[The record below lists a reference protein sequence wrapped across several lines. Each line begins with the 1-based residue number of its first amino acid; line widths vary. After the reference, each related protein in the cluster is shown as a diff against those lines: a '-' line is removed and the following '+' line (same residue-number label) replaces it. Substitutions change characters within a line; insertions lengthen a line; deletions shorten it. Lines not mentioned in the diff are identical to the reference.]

1 MSMIDPVQSDLQN
14 SAVVDA
20 SVIPDQDFEILK
32 LLYNEY
38 CSGWRH
44 YDSHIWQIPSLA
56 VAVNGFLIAQAF
68 SENLIVANGNNQI
81 VRGMM
86 VFVAG
91 LFTFVLLIALVKHR
105 LHQRA
110 KDQNIKRIE
119 GFMPQK
125 YRTLMFNFRDPN
137 VLKNVEPNAMFLER
151 WLAPAFTNH
160 WLMTVMACTILTDA
174 VILVG
179 IIARFW

>member
-1 MSMIDPVQSDLQN
+1 MNIGDPVRSDLHDT
-14 SAVVDA
+14 ATEID
-20 SVIPDQDFEILK
+20 IPIPQQDFEILK

-38 CSGWRH
+38 CNGWRH

-56 VAVNGFLIAQAF
+56 IAVNGFLIAQTF
-68 SENLIVANGNNQI
+68 NENLIASQNNTQF

-119 GFMPQK
+119 DFLPKK
-125 YRTLMFNFRDPN
+125 YRTLMFNFRDPK
-137 VLKNVEPNAMFLER
+137 VLKDVEPNAMFLER

-160 WLMTVMACTILTDA
+160 WLMTVMACTILTD
-174 VILVG
+174 VIILVG
-179 IIARFW
+179 IFVHWW

>member
-1 MSMIDPVQSDLQN
+1 MIDPPVRSDLQN
-14 SAVVDA
+14 SAAGNDCA
-20 SVIPDQDFEILK
+20 IPDQDFEILK

-68 SENLIVANGNNQI
+68 SENLIASNGNNRI

-119 GFMPQK
+119 DFMPKK

-137 VLKNVEPNAMFLER
+137 VLKDVEPNAMFLER

-160 WLMTVMACTILTDA
+160 WLMAVMACTILTDV

-179 IIARFW
+179 ILAQRW